1 MSSIQVITGSSAGT
15 KITGNFGSIY
25 AITDSQ
31 ITVTGS
37 GFENRFNL
45 PKGENFT
52 DTGTWNT
59 NNSFT
64 EIIAWTKANIVVQ
77 SA

>member
-1 MSSIQVITGSSAGT
+1 MGSIQVITGSLAGT
-15 KITGNFGSIY
+15 KLTGAYGSIY

-37 GFENRFNL
+37 GFQSRFVL
-45 PKGENFT
+45 PRGQNFT

-59 NNSFT
+59 DNSFT
-64 EIIAWTKANIVVQ
+64 EITAWSKANIVVQ